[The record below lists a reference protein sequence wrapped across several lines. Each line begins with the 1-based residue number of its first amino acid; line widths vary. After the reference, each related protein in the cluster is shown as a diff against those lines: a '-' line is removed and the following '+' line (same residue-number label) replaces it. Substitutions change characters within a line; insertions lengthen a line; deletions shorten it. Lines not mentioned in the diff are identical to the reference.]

1 MNVQQQRAAATV
13 ALTAAALFVGVLAR
27 VPWPGE
33 VPAPCAQPARV
44 GAVVVCDGRGAPLG
58 AAAWLFNGK
67 LDLNTADA
75 DSLARIRGI
84 GPALANRIVS
94 AREERGGFRSVSDL
108 DDVDGIG
115 PKLLERIAAEVDVLA
130 AAPSLR
136 TPESATTST
145 TR

>member
-1 MNVQQQRAAATV
+1 MQQRRAAATV
-13 ALTAAALFVGVLAR
+13 GLTTAAVLVGVLAR

-44 GAVVVCDGRGAPLG
+44 GAAVVCDGRGEPLG

-67 LDLNTADA
+67 LDLNSADA

-84 GPALANRIVS
+84 GPALANRIVA
-94 AREERGGFRSVSDL
+94 AREARGGFRSVSDL

-136 TPESATTST
+136 APESATTST

>member
-1 MNVQQQRAAATV
+1 M
-13 ALTAAALFVGVLAR
+13 ALTTGAVLVGVLVR
-27 VPWPGE
+27 VPWPGD

-44 GAVVVCDGRGAPLG
+44 GAVVVCDGHGAPLG

-84 GPALANRIVS
+84 GPALAKRIVA
-94 AREERGGFRSVSDL
+94 AREARGGFRSVNDL

-115 PKLLERIAAEVDVLA
+115 PKLLERLAAEVDVA
-130 AAPSLR
+130 AAPSLG
-136 TPESATTST
+136 EAVSATTSS

>member
-1 MNVQQQRAAATV
+1 
-13 ALTAAALFVGVLAR
+13 
-27 VPWPGE
+27 
-33 VPAPCAQPARV
+33 
-44 GAVVVCDGRGAPLG
+44 
-58 AAAWLFNGK
+58 LFNGK

-84 GPALANRIVS
+84 GPALANRIVA

>member
-1 MNVQQQRAAATV
+1 M
-13 ALTAAALFVGVLAR
+13 ALTTTAVLVGIVVRLP
-27 VPWPGE
+27 VPGD

-67 LDLNTADA
+67 LDLNSADA

-84 GPALANRIVS
+84 GPALANRIVA
-94 AREERGGFRSVSDL
+94 AREARGGFRSVSEL

-115 PKLLERIAAEVDVLA
+115 PKLLERIAAEVDVVPTMPTE
-130 AAPSLR
+130 APSLR
-136 TPESATTST
+136 AAESATTST

>member
-1 MNVQQQRAAATV
+1 MQQRRAAATV
-13 ALTAAALFVGVLAR
+13 TLTTTAVVIGVLVR
-27 VPWPGE
+27 VPWPGD

-44 GAVVVCDGRGAPLG
+44 ASVVVCDGRGAPLG

-67 LDLNTADA
+67 LDLNSADA

-94 AREERGGFRSVSDL
+94 AREARGGFGSVNDL

-115 PKLLERIAAEVDVLA
+115 PKLLERIAAEVDVLPA
-130 AAPSLR
+130 AASSS